1 MIFKPFDL
9 VSFKVSI
16 MRDRTSPL
24 PDPSAWIGIS
34 YGLAAAAIW
43 GAWPVAS
50 RFGVQQT
57 LGAEDLAA
65 IRFLVAGLILLPLVL
80 KRGHGGLGWGRA
92 AVLAIG
98 AGAPYALVTMAGL
111 TLAPAGHAGLIIP
124 SAMLTCAT
132 LGGWFLLGDR
142 PDGRRVLGLL
152 LILSGVLCIGSV
164 AMTLNVGGLGLGH
177 GLFIAGGML
186 WALYTVMS
194 RKWGV
199 DPLHATALVSVL
211 SMLIY
216 GPVYVAVQG
225 IGIVF
230 APIEELLFQALAQGV
245 FSAILALVFYTKAVT
260 ILGAGRGA
268 LFAALVPGLSAV
280 FAYPA
285 LGEVPSGPHIVGLC
299 LATAGMALAL
309 RRKR

>member
-1 MIFKPFDL
+1 MTDI
-9 VSFKVSI
+9 V
-16 MRDRTSPL
+16 RPL
-24 PDPSAWIGIS
+24 PDSRPWIGVA

-57 LGAEDLAA
+57 LGSEDLAA
-65 IRFLVAGLILLPLVL
+65 IRFIVAGLILLPLVV

-92 AVLAIG
+92 GVLAIG
-98 AGAPYALVTMAGL
+98 AGAPYALVTMTGL

-132 LGGWFLLGDR
+132 VGGWFLLGDR
-142 PDGRRVLGLL
+142 PDGRRFAGLL
-152 LILSGVLCIGSV
+152 LILAGVMSIGSAAITMDASGLGFGHALFLVGGVL
-164 AMTLNVGGLGLGH
+164 
-177 GLFIAGGML
+177 
-186 WALYTVMS
+186 WAVYTVLS
-194 RKWGV
+194 RRWGV

-211 SMLIY
+211 SMLFY
-216 GPVYVAVQG
+216 GPIYLAIHG
-225 IGIVF
+225 IDILS
-230 APIEELLFQALAQGV
+230 APVEELLFQSMAQGV
-245 FSAILALVFYTKAVT
+245 FSAILALVFYTKAVS

-280 FAYPA
+280 FAYPT
-285 LGEVPSGPHIVGLC
+285 LGEVPTWPHLIGLC

-309 RRKR
+309 RPKR